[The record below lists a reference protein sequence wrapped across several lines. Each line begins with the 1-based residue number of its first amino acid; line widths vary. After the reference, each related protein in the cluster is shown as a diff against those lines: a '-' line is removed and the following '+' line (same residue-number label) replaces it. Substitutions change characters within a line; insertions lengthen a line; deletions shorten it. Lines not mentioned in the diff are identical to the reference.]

1 MRQVFTTICYLIVI
15 IVNIA
20 FTGDTVES
28 DGVLETV
35 TDEVHSV
42 EDYQYVLGYK
52 NMNIPEQEISRPT
65 PVNKFIRKPE
75 LMKIGTLPRITRNG
89 LVKQPQ
95 MQILGQT
102 VEMENFW
109 QLDRE
114 MGV

>member
-1 MRQVFTTICYLIVI
+1 MRQVFKTICYLIVI

-52 NMNIPEQEISRPT
+52 NMNIPEQEK
-65 PVNKFIRKPE
+65 VV
-75 LMKIGTLPRITRNG
+75 KIEIPS
-89 LVKQPQ
+89 Q
-95 MQILGQT
+95 
-102 VEMENFW
+102 NFKANTSK
-109 QLDRE
+109 
-114 MGV
+114 

>member
-1 MRQVFTTICYLIVI
+1 MLEKTTEY
-15 IVNIA
+15 
-20 FTGDTVES
+20 VEGTIFKES
-28 DGVLETV
+28 
-35 TDEVHSV
+35 S
-42 EDYQYVLGYK
+42 
-52 NMNIPEQEISRPT
+52 
-65 PVNKFIRKPE
+65 VNKFIRKPE

-102 VEMENFW
+102 VEMENFL